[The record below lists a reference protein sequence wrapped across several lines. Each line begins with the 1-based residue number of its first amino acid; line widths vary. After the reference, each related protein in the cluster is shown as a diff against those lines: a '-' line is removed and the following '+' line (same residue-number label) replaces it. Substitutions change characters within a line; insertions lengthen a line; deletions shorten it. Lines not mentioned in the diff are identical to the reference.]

1 MKVFINPGHAPDGR
15 PDPGAVNQYTGLR
28 ECDVVKKVA
37 DLVAGYLTAA
47 GVDVVGNLQCDELA
61 DICYSSNSSGADLFI
76 SIHCNSAVN
85 EQANGTETWY
95 HSHSINGHVL
105 ADCIQQRIINLL
117 ETTDRG
123 SKAATPGKNGLYVL
137 NNTDAVAV
145 LVELAF
151 ISNSDDAI
159 LLTENVDDFAR
170 AIACGVTDY
179 QGGQS
184 DEQTSRQANNQTS
197 EYQSKYFSKAE
208 TECHCGCGGNVVN
221 PILLKKLDQ
230 LREMIG
236 GPLELSCAYRCPKH
250 NAEIPGS
257 APNSQHVLG
266 NAADVLVPDYG
277 HCNTAEQLAW
287 YAQEVGFD
295 GIGIYPESG
304 FVHVDV
310 RDNGNS
316 PNTYRW

>member
-1 MKVFINPGHAPDGR
+1 MKVFINPGHAPDGH

-28 ECDVVKKVA
+28 ECDVVKKVGDLLA
-37 DLVAGYLTAA
+37 DYLTAA
-47 GVDVVGNLQCDELA
+47 GVEVVGNLQNDSLSYICDMA
-61 DICYSSNSSGADLFI
+61 NGSGADIFI
-76 SIHCNSAVN
+76 SIHCNAAGS
-85 EQANGTETWY
+85 QADGTETWY
-95 HSHSINGHVL
+95 HSHSISGRVL
-105 ADCIQQRIINLL
+105 ADCIQQQIIKAL

-123 SKAATPGKNGLYVL
+123 IKAATPGKNGLYVL

-151 ISNSDDAI
+151 ISNGDDAI

-170 AIACGVTDY
+170 ALARGITDY
-179 QGGQS
+179 QLSQS
-184 DEQTSRQANNQTS
+184 DSQPTSE

-208 TECHCGCGGNVVN
+208 TQCHCGCGGNNVK
-221 PILLKKLDQ
+221 PLLLKKLDQ

-236 GPLELSCAYRCPKH
+236 GPLSLSCAYRCPKH

-257 APNSQHVLG
+257 VPNSQHVLG
-266 NAADVLVPDYG
+266 TAADVLVPDYG

-287 YAQEVGFD
+287 YAREVGFD

-310 RDNGNS
+310 RDGGKS
-316 PNTYRW
+316 PGEYRWTE